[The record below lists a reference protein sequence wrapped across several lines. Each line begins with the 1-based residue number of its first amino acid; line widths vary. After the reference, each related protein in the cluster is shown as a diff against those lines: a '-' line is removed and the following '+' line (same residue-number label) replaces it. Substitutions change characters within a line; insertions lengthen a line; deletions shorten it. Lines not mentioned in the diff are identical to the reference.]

1 LFGLVVPQWQQTLG
15 EFLVRAGVVG
25 EDTQSTGRPNNTI
38 FYGELSQPNHNT
50 SIAFGFQQPV
60 QSNGVLDNWIMENN
74 NSVPTELYSLKL
86 NVGGV
91 RYSQKQI
98 WWQTQQQQ
106 QQQHQ

>member
-1 LFGLVVPQWQQTLG
+1 
-15 EFLVRAGVVG
+15 VRAGVVG